1 MSKLDRILDKIHR
14 SMMTG
19 ELSVTEGWLLSLVAD
34 IEEAS
39 IEIGSEIESLTSE
52 IRSLEYDKD
61 NLQQDV
67 GELLGEVAGLESELK
82 ELRNE

>member
-1 MSKLDRILDKIHR
+1 MNKFDAILDKIHR
-14 SMMTG
+14 VKMTG

-39 IEIGSEIESLTSE
+39 IEIGSEIESLE
-52 IRSLEYDKD
+52 AEVRSLEYDKD

-67 GELLGEVAGLESELK
+67 GELLGEVADLESELK

>member
-1 MSKLDRILDKIHR
+1 MNKLDRILDKIHR
-14 SMMTG
+14 IRMTG
-19 ELSVTEGWLLSLVAD
+19 ELSVTEGWLLSLVED

-39 IEIGSEIESLTSE
+39 IEIGGEIESLTSE

-67 GELLGEVAGLESELK
+67 GELLGEVADLESELK